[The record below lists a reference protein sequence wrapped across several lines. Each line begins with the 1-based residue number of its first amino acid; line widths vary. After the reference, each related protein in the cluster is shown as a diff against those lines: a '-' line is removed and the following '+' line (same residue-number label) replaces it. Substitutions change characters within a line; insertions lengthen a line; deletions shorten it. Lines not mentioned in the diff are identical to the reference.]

1 MRIGFVVIALA
12 AALAATPSLA
22 IQRTFVASSGNDANA
37 CTLAAPCRSFTAALL
52 KTSGFGE
59 IIVLDSAGYGPVT
72 IAKSVSIIAPQGIY
86 AGVTVPSGDGI
97 TVNSLSAIVALRGL
111 TINGQG
117 TGGVGINIKSATRVN
132 IEGCVISNMSSNG
145 ILHTSPGSQL
155 SVLDT
160 IVRSNGGT
168 GIGIAADASVVVDHV
183 RSEQNSCDGFYIAPS
198 ATFARATIT
207 DSIFAWNGCNGI
219 SVESTPGADTNVGVQ
234 RSTMMENSIS
244 GFSAIGP
251 GSGEITVVR
260 NNFVN
265 NVVAAVSIHSDLELL
280 SVVVAQNSIATEFG
294 STTGAHAGI
303 RSDGS
308 GASVRVSGNA
318 IAANGG
324 IQFLQA
330 GLGGILTYGDN
341 VGYIGTSGL
350 ITKVTG
356 Q

>member
-1 MRIGFVVIALA
+1 MRIGFAVALA

-22 IQRTFVASSGNDANA
+22 IQRTFVASYGNDANA
-37 CTLAAPCRSFTAALL
+37 CTLGAPCRSFTAALL

-117 TGGVGINIKSATRVN
+117 TGGIGINIKSATRVN

-145 ILHTSPGSQL
+145 ILDTSPGSQL
-155 SVLDT
+155 TVLDT

-183 RSEQNSCDGFYIAPS
+183 RSEQNKFDGFYIVPGTTQARS
-198 ATFARATIT
+198 ALT
-207 DSIFAWNGCNGI
+207 DSLFAQNGGNGI
-219 SVESTPGADTNVGVQ
+219 SVDSASGASTTADVE
-234 RSTMMENSIS
+234 RSTLSDNAANGLIVFGNAGVASVAIAH
-244 GFSAIGP
+244 SAI
-251 GSGEITVVR
+251 
-260 NNFVN
+260 NNN
-265 NVVAAVSIHSDLELL
+265 AAAGAAAVSNLHLTDVTISYNTFVDNG
-280 SVVVAQNSIATEFG
+280 V
-294 STTGAHAGI
+294 GI
-303 RSDGS
+303 SADGS
-308 GASVRVSGNA
+308 RAEIWVHANSVASGARTTDFKQ
-318 IAANGG
+318 ANGAV
-324 IQFLQA
+324 FFS
-330 GLGGILTYGDN
+330 YKDN
-341 VGYIGTSGL
+341 VGTIGTSGT
-350 ITKVTG
+350 ISPQAG